1 MSQSTF
7 RFPRVLPQE
16 QVRVTSDSDG
26 TELVAQLR
34 AGLNGEVP
42 NYLGP
47 DGVTTL
53 YLQSEA
59 GTATVTGDEVG
70 DGSEAAPSGGT
81 SVAPGV
87 GHKAESA
94 NFTDIAADLA
104 TNQPYTVVAAD
115 IEAGDS
121 NLSPADGNRYA
132 IPADGVID
140 LAEGSYFLIGYA
152 TGTYETAPDS
162 SSATKV
168 SAVIEPAEGVLVTK
182 THLSGTGLGA
192 FVPQCNTGTMTL
204 EASVPG
210 DDAATSL
217 SPDFRAMFIVSGGT
231 ATLTWKVTSVNAD
244 ATLTEIQCLVA
255 RLA

>member
-81 SVAPGV
+81 SVAGQVFGMGRAPGPGQAV
-87 GHKAESA
+87 
-94 NFTDIAADLA
+94 
-104 TNQPYTVVAAD
+104 
-115 IEAGDS
+115 
-121 NLSPADGNRYA
+121 
-132 IPADGVID
+132 
-140 LAEGSYFLIGYA
+140 
-152 TGTYETAPDS
+152 PDS
-162 SSATKV
+162 SWEQMDLTKWSVVQDQPWATIDGNNLLIDPTQV
-168 SAVIEPAEGVLVTK
+168 RLVDVQVWIGWPAATMTGDVRGMNLAHAGGGGIEHLDDFATMMSPAQYAALDDFESSMGVHGINRVDPD
-182 THLSGTGLGA
+182 TGLTLQLFVYQDSGA
-192 FVPQCNTGTMTL
+192 DLTMNAAWWFV
-204 EASVPG
+204 
-210 DDAATSL
+210 
-217 SPDFRAMFIVSGGT
+217 T
-231 ATLTWKVTSVNAD
+231 AIA
-244 ATLTEIQCLVA
+244 
-255 RLA
+255 